1 MTPRASDYAGLLL
14 LAACHGL
21 PVEATMRLSVTF
33 KLSSA
38 RVVGQSLMS
47 ACVAGFPVA
56 VKRRAAGVMGGIA
69 FLGAATTFARSLC
82 QCAP

>member
-47 ACVAGFPVA
+47 ACVAGF
-56 VKRRAAGVMGGIA
+56 
-69 FLGAATTFARSLC
+69 LRSL
-82 QCAP
+82 